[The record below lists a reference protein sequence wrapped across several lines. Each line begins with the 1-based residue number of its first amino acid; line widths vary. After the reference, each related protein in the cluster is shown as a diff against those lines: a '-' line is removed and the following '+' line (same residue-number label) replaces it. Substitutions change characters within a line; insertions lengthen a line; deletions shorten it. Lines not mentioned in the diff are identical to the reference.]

1 MGGPKVIGTPI
12 RLCFLSFGIGDRLP
26 GHVISKRV
34 GGRLMKPRCCMGKK
48 RLKNRLKSA
57 SSRIVLISLL
67 ALVQGCASLE
77 PIENSEN
84 VRDGESYQAQYRA
97 TSDAEAERLRKS
109 SVLMNAQRCTTDQS
123 LGPPGSRIVPADI
136 DILSPGDLIEVSIS
150 DDDVISGKYEVSQD
164 GMLRLMHVPPVS
176 AKGRS
181 VDSIEESVRKALI
194 DAGLYNTVPLV
205 SIRVMDFAPARV
217 FVAGAVFEPGSVTV
231 GSVSAT
237 SMDRLRQETLGGRA
251 SGRRLAQALQSAGG
265 VRPDADLSRVTVWR
279 GGYKKIYDM
288 RPVITGHAYP
298 DPVLLESDQVEI
310 PSRHCFQEELM
321 APSVVAPPG
330 VKVFMSN
337 LAVPASSNAQAAISK
352 DTVELRYGTRFLQA
366 VFSLNCVGGARLT
379 NSNRSA
385 VLFTRNPIT
394 GQSIVIERNL
404 EELLRRGDRDDFD
417 PYLMPGDALAC
428 YDSSV
433 INITDLA
440 TKLGIIGALGVII

>member
-1 MGGPKVIGTPI
+1 
-12 RLCFLSFGIGDRLP
+12 
-26 GHVISKRV
+26 
-34 GGRLMKPRCCMGKK
+34 
-48 RLKNRLKSA
+48 
-57 SSRIVLISLL
+57 
-67 ALVQGCASLE
+67 
-77 PIENSEN
+77 
-84 VRDGESYQAQYRA
+84 
-97 TSDAEAERLRKS
+97 
-109 SVLMNAQRCTTDQS
+109 MNAQSCAPDQK
-123 LGPPGSRIVPADI
+123 LGPAGSHILPPEI
-136 DILSPGDLIEVSIS
+136 DILSPGDLIDVSIS
-150 DDDVISGKYEVSQD
+150 DDDVISGKYEISQD
-164 GMLRLMHVPPVS
+164 GMLRLMHVPPVI

-181 VDSIEESVRKALI
+181 VDAVEAAVRKVLI
-194 DAGLYNTVPLV
+194 DGGLYNIVPLV

-231 GSVSAT
+231 GAIAST
-237 SMDRLRQETLGGRA
+237 SIDRLRQETIGGRT
-251 SGRRLAQALQSAGG
+251 SERRLARALQSAGG
-265 VRPDADLSRVTVWR
+265 VRPDADLSRVAVVR
-279 GGYKKIYDM
+279 GGHKNVYDM

-298 DPVLLESDQVEI
+298 DPLLLEGDQIEI
-310 PSRHCFQEELM
+310 PSRDCFQEELM
-321 APSVVAPPG
+321 VPSAVSPPG

-337 LAVPASSNAQAAISK
+337 LSVPASSNAQAAISK

-404 EELLRRGDRDDFD
+404 EQLLRRGDRDDFD

-440 TKLGIIGALGVII
+440 TKIGIIGALGVIM

>member
-1 MGGPKVIGTPI
+1 MVSG
-12 RLCFLSFGIGDRLP
+12 R
-26 GHVISKRV
+26 ISGQVKEPPRSV
-34 GGRLMKPRCCMGKK
+34 GQK
-48 RLKNRLKSA
+48 RLRNRLKSA
-57 SSRIVLISLL
+57 SGRVALVSLL
-67 ALVQGCASLE
+67 VLAQGCASLE

-97 TSDAEAERLRKS
+97 TSDDEAERLQKS
-109 SVLMNAQRCTTDQS
+109 SVLMNAQRCAPDQT
-123 LGPPGSRIVPADI
+123 LGPPGSRMVPADI

-150 DDDVISGKYEVSQD
+150 DDDEISGKYEVSQD
-164 GMLRLMHVPPVS
+164 GMLRLMYVPPVS

-194 DAGLYNTVPLV
+194 DEGLYNTVPLV

-231 GSVSAT
+231 GSVAAT
-237 SMDRLRQETLGGRA
+237 SLDRLRQETLGGRT
-251 SGRRLAQALQSAGG
+251 SERRLARALQSAGG

-279 GGYKKIYDM
+279 GGHKRTYDM
-288 RPVITGHAYP
+288 RPVVTGHAYP
-298 DPVLLESDQVEI
+298 DPVLLEGDQVEI

-321 APSVVAPPG
+321 APSAVAPPG

>member
-1 MGGPKVIGTPI
+1 ME
-12 RLCFLSFGIGDRLP
+12 
-26 GHVISKRV
+26 
-34 GGRLMKPRCCMGKK
+34 
-48 RLKNRLKSA
+48 NRLKSA
-57 SSRIVLISLL
+57 TSRIAIVALL
-67 ALVQGCASLE
+67 AFGQGCASLQ

-84 VRDGESYQAQYRA
+84 VGQGESYQAQYRA
-97 TSDAEAERLRKS
+97 TADDEAERARKS
-109 SVLMNAQRCTTDQS
+109 SVLMNAQRCAPDQK
-123 LGPPGSRIVPADI
+123 LGPAGSQRVPPDI
-136 DILSPGDLIEVSIS
+136 DFLSPGDLIDVSIS

-181 VDSIEESVRKALI
+181 VDSIEESVRRTLI
-194 DAGLYNTVPLV
+194 DQGLYNTVPLV

-217 FVAGAVFEPGSVTV
+217 FVAGAVFDPGSVTV
-231 GSVSAT
+231 GSVAVT
-237 SMDRLRQETLGGRA
+237 SIDRLRQETLGGRTTE
-251 SGRRLAQALQSAGG
+251 RRLARALQSAGG

-279 GGYKKIYDM
+279 GGSKKVYDM

-298 DPVLLESDQVEI
+298 DPVLLEGDQVEI
-310 PSRHCFQEELM
+310 PSRGCFQEELM
-321 APSVVAPPG
+321 APSAVSPPG
-330 VKVFMSN
+330 AKVFMSN
-337 LAVPASSNAQAAISK
+337 LSVPASSNSQAAISK

-379 NSNRSA
+379 NSSRSA

-404 EELLRRGDRDDFD
+404 EDLLRRSDRDDFD